1 VAYGQEEPKVEW
13 VARYDSAA
21 EAIAVD
27 PSGNVYV
34 TGSSYTIGT
43 GGDYAT
49 VKYDRNGNEVWVARY
64 TGPGI
69 YDSASAIAVDPSGNV
84 YVTGVSG
91 IWTSGVD
98 YATVKYDRDGNE
110 VWVERYN
117 GPGNHFDRAR
127 AIAVDPLGN
136 VYVTGYSRGSG
147 TSGDYATVKYDRDG
161 NEVWVERYNGP
172 GNEGDAASAIAVDPS
187 GNVYVTGFS
196 YGGVTG
202 WDYATLKYDRD
213 GNEVWAERY
222 NGPGNTDDG
231 AQALAVDPS
240 GNVYV
245 TGGSEGIGTGY
256 DYATVKYDRDGNE
269 VWVERYSGPED
280 LDDEASAIAVDPQG
294 NVYVSGDSYRL
305 GTSWDYATIKY
316 DRNGNEAW
324 VARYDRYANIDYYGN
339 ALAVDPKGN
348 VYVTGVSAGIG
359 VIDYATV
366 KYDRNGI
373 RHN

>member
-1 VAYGQEEPKVEW
+1 MKKLTLVGIFLIVLILFPVSVHVAYGQEEPKVEW

-110 VWVERYN
+110 VWV
-117 GPGNHFDRAR
+117 
-127 AIAVDPLGN
+127 
-136 VYVTGYSRGSG
+136 
-147 TSGDYATVKYDRDG
+147 
-161 NEVWVERYNGP
+161 
-172 GNEGDAASAIAVDPS
+172 
-187 GNVYVTGFS
+187 
-196 YGGVTG
+196 
-202 WDYATLKYDRD
+202 
-213 GNEVWAERY
+213 ERY

-366 KYDRNGI
+366 KYDRNGNEAWVARYNGPGNSYDYAAAI
-373 RHN
+373 AVDPSGNVYVTGVSYGSGTGGGSATIKYSK